1 MRSRMRRVTGA
12 RVACV
17 LTALAV
23 AGLVR
28 PPAARAQTRDEPY
41 GFARGR
47 VTFGG
52 ELAGALSPKDNDAF
66 FNYTDY
72 ERDALRI
79 ARLRIFG
86 QWQIARPLALVGEVR
101 TENADALEA
110 SALYLR
116 WRPLEHQELDIQIG
130 RIPPVIGEFARRA
143 YGRDNPVIGLPLA
156 YQYLTSLRPDALP
169 STVDDVLR
177 MRGRGWRPNYP
188 IGSQD
193 IDTGVPLVSATRWDT
208 GIEARWRRG
217 WVELAGA
224 FTRGAPAVPVVRET
238 NGGRQWSGRAAV
250 YTPAGLRVGVSAARG
265 EWIEDSVLVLIPE
278 SERDKSAQTVIGA
291 DAELGLGHWLVRG
304 EVIRSAFEIP
314 LEFSPSASPLVAWS
328 SFVSARYRWHPRWQ
342 VAARAERLDF
352 ASLTGSNGVPVEWDA
367 PVTRVE
373 AVVGFRVTRPIE
385 IRAGWQQNWRDGGRV
400 HERGYPALQV
410 LYWF

>member
-1 MRSRMRRVTGA
+1 MPSRMIRVTGA
-12 RVACV
+12 RVASV

-23 AGLVR
+23 AGVGLS
-28 PPAARAQTRDEPY
+28 ATADAQTRDEPY
-41 GFARGR
+41 GFANGR

-52 ELAGALSPKDNDAF
+52 ELAAALSPKDTDAF

-86 QWQIARPLALVGEVR
+86 QWQIARPLALVGEAR

-116 WRPLEHQELDIQIG
+116 WRPLENREFDIQIG

-169 STVDDVLR
+169 ATLDDVLR
-177 MRGRGWRPNYP
+177 MRGRGWRPSYP
-188 IGSQD
+188 IGSQE
-193 IDTGVPLVSATRWDT
+193 IETGVPLVSATRWDT
-208 GIEARWRRG
+208 GIEGRWRVA
-217 WVELAGA
+217 WLELAGA

-250 YTPAGLRVGVSAARG
+250 YVPAGLKFGVSAARG
-265 EWIEDSVLVLIPE
+265 EWIEDSVLLTIPE
-278 SERDKSAQTVIGA
+278 SERDESAQTVIGA
-291 DAELGLGHWLVRG
+291 DAELGIGHWLVRG

-314 LEFSPSASPLVAWS
+314 IVLSPGKSPLVAWS
-328 SFVSARYRWHPRWQ
+328 SFLSARYRWHPRWQ
-342 VAARAERLDF
+342 IAARAERLDF
-352 ASLTGSNGVPVEWDA
+352 ATVTGPNGVAVEWDA
-367 PVTRVE
+367 PVTRLE
-373 AVVGFRVTRPIE
+373 AVVGFRVTRPME
-385 IRAGWQQNWRDGGRV
+385 IRAGWQHNWRDGGRV
-400 HERGYPALQV
+400 LERGYPAVQV